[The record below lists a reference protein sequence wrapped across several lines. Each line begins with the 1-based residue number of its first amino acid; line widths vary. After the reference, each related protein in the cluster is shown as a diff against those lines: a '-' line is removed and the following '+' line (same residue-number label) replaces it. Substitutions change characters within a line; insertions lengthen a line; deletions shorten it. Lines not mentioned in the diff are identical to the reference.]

1 MGERSYPPLTQS
13 EMREILKALGFSL
26 DRSNKHP
33 VWVRPADEKLIR
45 RVVPLDDYSQF
56 EQKLIKRIIQETGF
70 SRVEFYCATEKT
82 AKKIRR

>member
-1 MGERSYPPLTQS
+1 MGERSYPPLTQA

-33 VWVRPADEKLIR
+33 VWERPADEKLPR
-45 RVVPLDDYSQF
+45 KVVPLDDYPQF
-56 EQKLIKRIIQETGF
+56 EQKLIKRIIAQTGF
-70 SRVEFYCATEKT
+70 SRIDFYCATEKT